1 MKDWLLSG
9 RFHRNRDV
17 IFNLFWIILTAFI
30 IGLLIGSE
38 YNENGAG
45 ASLMKRCVAV
55 EGKVLFFIAAFHK
68 ELRIKRES
76 IKPRQTRSSGWG

>member
-1 MKDWLLSG
+1 MKFSDWLQSG
-9 RFHRNRDV
+9 KFIRNRDV
-17 IFNLFWIILTAFI
+17 ILNIFWLVLTAFI

-55 EGKVLFFIAAFHK
+55 EGEVQANANHFKNVL
-68 ELRIKRES
+68 RTREY
-76 IKPRQTRSSGWG
+76 QTAPDKK